1 MSLNKVMLIGN
12 VGQEPVVR
20 YLDSGVCVATFSLA
34 TTERGY
40 TLQNGT
46 QVPERT
52 EWHNIVVWRK
62 QAEFVEKYVHK
73 GDKLYVEGKIQSRSY
88 DDKQGVR
95 RYVVEIMTET
105 VDLLTSRQTSVQQ
118 PTAATSEPANSSV
131 ATPGADNDYPF

>member
-1 MSLNKVMLIGN
+1 
-12 VGQEPVVR
+12 
-20 YLDSGVCVATFSLA
+20 
-34 TTERGY
+34 
-40 TLQNGT
+40 
-46 QVPERT
+46 VPERT

-105 VDLLTSRQTSVQQ
+105 VDLLTSRQTSAQQ
-118 PTAATSEPANSSV
+118 PTAATSEPASSSV